1 MLLMVFCLFFFF
13 QFRVKLV
20 SRRMETKRVV
30 RHRVIRPRVIR
41 PSGRHDADS
50 GAHTAGNLTV
60 LLRHP
65 V

>member
-1 MLLMVFCLFFFF
+1 MLLMVFCLFFR
-13 QFRVKLV
+13 FRVKLA

-30 RHRVIRPRVIR
+30 RHRVIKHRVIR

-60 LLRHP
+60 LLRYP

>member
-1 MLLMVFCLFFFF
+1 M
-13 QFRVKLV
+13 KLV

-50 GAHTAGNLTV
+50 GAHTAGNLRSCLDILFEG
-60 LLRHP
+60 LLDS
-65 V
+65 

>member
-1 MLLMVFCLFFFF
+1 MLLMVFCLFFF

-41 PSGRHDADS
+41 PSGHHDADS
-50 GAHTAGNLTV
+50 GAHTAGKLTV

>member
-1 MLLMVFCLFFFF
+1 M
-13 QFRVKLV
+13 KLV

-60 LLRHP
+60 LLRYP